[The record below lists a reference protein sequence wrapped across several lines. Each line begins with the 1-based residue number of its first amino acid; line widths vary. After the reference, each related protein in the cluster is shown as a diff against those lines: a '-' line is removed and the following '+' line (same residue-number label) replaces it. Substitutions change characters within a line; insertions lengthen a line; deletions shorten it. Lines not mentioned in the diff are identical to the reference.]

1 MKDYIQPYLPLEDYV
16 IVRDGNPLATQI
28 ANRHYSR
35 LWKGNVNQNRFC
47 PPGKRLILLE
57 PSGSWLFAWNQEK
70 YRRDGQTGVCC
81 VLFRNESDRL
91 SSEIILQAEKAW
103 DSRYGV
109 TRKFTYVHP
118 GKIRSTNP
126 GCCFKSA
133 GWERYGVSKR
143 GLILLVKGEPGSY
156 QITQPEEWKIPGGVA

>member
-1 MKDYIQPYLPLEDYV
+1 MNYIQPYLPFEDYL
-16 IVRDGNPLATQI
+16 IVRDGNLLAAQI

-57 PSGSWLFAWNQEK
+57 SSGTWLFVWNQQSVV
-70 YRRDGQTGVCC
+70 RLDGQTGVCC

-91 SSEIILQAEKAW
+91 SSEIILEAEKAW
-103 DSRYGV
+103 DSRYGA

-126 GCCFKSA
+126 GFCFKSA
-133 GWERYGVSKR
+133 GWYCHGVSKG
-143 GLILLVKGEPGSY
+143 GLILLVKGG
-156 QITQPEEWKIPGGVA
+156 AA